1 MKTPLRSEGQPS
13 LVAPATMAMHS
24 GSDDGKGDSNA
35 CFVAF
40 VGPQIQHPRSHGGR
54 FTANLD
60 SSAARSWNDRSL
72 CFAVLV

>member
-1 MKTPLRSEGQPS
+1 M
-13 LVAPATMAMHS
+13 ATHS
-24 GSDDGKGDSNA
+24 GSDDGKGDSDA

-40 VGPQIQHPRSHGGR
+40 VGPQIQHPRAHGGR

-60 SSAARSWNDRSL
+60 GSVAGSWHDRSL